1 VKKGSSKII
10 FFSCIYQVTSNDH
23 VNQAMLRS
31 EGLTKRG
38 EGQMLFKEAEMNAQ
52 LKRGSGGGVGS
63 SVGAAISNITQST
76 IAECSSPLCM
86 LAYIDFW
93 RETDSRG
100 LLPWNLPDCVFVTGG
115 SPAAQSRVPIGI
127 SGAVRPK
134 LICTLASY
142 LQDKSPPSQGAA
154 LLLLH
159 RVMLML
165 KALHSSSLVAVSLC
179 SSSIVCT
186 RPQHPDEYYKGAM
199 ASDMFADVKQ
209 KQRCVGDWCEF
220 RDA

>member
-1 VKKGSSKII
+1 
-10 FFSCIYQVTSNDH
+10 
-23 VNQAMLRS
+23 MLRS
-31 EGLTKRG
+31 EGLTKGG

-86 LAYIDFW
+86 FAYIDFW

-115 SPAAQSRVPIGI
+115 SPAAHSHVPIGI

-209 KQRCVGDWCEF
+209 KQRCVGHLCEF